1 MHVLLEHLL
10 SFLNGAIN
18 IHHSMRNIN
27 NSMIA
32 RLVSKLALKQL
43 AARQLYESNDA
54 NIFSGLIKFSQG
66 EEWI

>member
-1 MHVLLEHLL
+1 
-10 SFLNGAIN
+10 
-18 IHHSMRNIN
+18 
-27 NSMIA
+27 MIA

-66 EEWI
+66 EKWI